1 MYLLYGISVV
11 YHVTNEHKQICDP
24 EFSSPYRSP
33 FDTSQIVIWGSIP
46 SADSLEVLHVPWIQ
60 AVLNPSCAKALWR
73 SCLLPHEQLLQEV
86 SLFPYHFTMSMDTAK
101 FFNSSRQNKN
111 KQENCFK
118 DELISLFLEKE
129 IIFS

>member
-1 MYLLYGISVV
+1 MSINKYVTQSSLVLIDHPLILLKLWFEALFYIESRMLWR
-11 YHVTNEHKQICDP
+11 
-24 EFSSPYRSP
+24 F
-33 FDTSQIVIWGSIP
+33 FP

-111 KQENCFK
+111 IQENCFK